1 MEGYMSRSQARVSAR
16 QSLILTAAGLV
27 LGLSALSAHATTTVF
42 QGDLA
47 GFTAAAGGSVPT
59 FIDFDSTSGN
69 IAGNNIVGVTFSS
82 PDGNTLEVVPGASTF
97 TPPGFAGVID
107 ADTNRLFPTSG
118 ANLLSPGGS
127 ELAPG
132 PDPRQSD
139 SLQLDFTYDVNFFGL
154 DVLFQSYDCCTFV
167 SYAVY
172 DTTLNLLASGA
183 LNGNG
188 GGGGAPGGSL
198 FFGVFS
204 DSSLIGRIVFTES
217 DGDAQFPDANIGY
230 DTFRYAPII
239 PGGVPEPGAWAMMT
253 LGLGLAGAVLRR
265 RRAAGEN
272 APPQGELSPSDCG
285 G

>member
-1 MEGYMSRSQARVSAR
+1 MSRSQARATPR
-16 QSLILTAAGLV
+16 QSLILTVAGLA
-27 LGLSALSAHATTTVF
+27 LGLSAMSAHATTTVF

-47 GFTAAAGGSVPT
+47 GFITAAGGSVPT
-59 FIDFDSTSGN
+59 FIDFDSMSGN
-69 IAGNNIVGVTFSS
+69 IAGTNIIGVTFSS
-82 PDGNTLEVVPGASTF
+82 PDGNTLEVVPGAATF

-118 ANLLSPGGS
+118 ANVLSPGGS

-132 PDPRQSD
+132 PDPRQGD
-139 SLQLDFTYDVNFFGL
+139 SLQLDFTYDINFFGL

-172 DTTLNLLASGA
+172 DKSLSLLASGG

-188 GGGGAPGGSL
+188 GGGGDPGGAL

-230 DTFRYAPII
+230 DTFRYSPII
-239 PGGVPEPGAWAMMT
+239 PGGGGVPEPGAWQMMI
-253 LGLGLAGAVLRR
+253 LGLGLAGTALRR
-265 RRAAGEN
+265 RRACPA
-272 APPQGELSPSDCG
+272 
-285 G
+285 